1 MPAPSRM
8 RHVIFFG
15 NALHGDDGFGPA
27 VFRRLSALDPPADV
41 RLFDAGTCG
50 LDALMLF
57 EDCAEAFVV
66 DALAPGDQPGRVVR
80 MAPSACL
87 PDSALPG
94 HGAGVGHLLTAL
106 AALGGTLPVVIGAEA
121 AQLRPF
127 SPGLSAAMEGAVAET
142 TKLLCQALG
151 MNHG

>member
-1 MPAPSRM
+1 M
-8 RHVIFFG
+8 RHVICFG

-27 VFRRLSALDPPADV
+27 VFRCLSALDPPADV

-57 EDCAEAFVV
+57 DGCTEAFVV
-66 DALAPGDQPGRVVR
+66 DALAPGHQPGRVVR
-80 MAPSACL
+80 MEPSALL
-87 PDSALPG
+87 PESSLPG

-106 AALGGTLPVVIGAEA
+106 AALGGTLPVVIAAEA

-127 SPGLSAAMEGAVAET
+127 SPGLSAAMERAVSET
-142 TKLLCQALG
+142 TALLCQALG